1 MKWLHGLE
9 VLHVQDSPRP
19 MKPVTFLLMNT
30 NNNTYTVV
38 YASIMVVIV
47 AFLLA
52 FVSSALKP
60 TQEQNVALDK
70 KKQILAA
77 LNIRNLDNADS
88 IEARYNAVV
97 QADRVVSADGTVVKE
112 GAGKVNDGFCVANK
126 DISADCLPVYVCE
139 VDGETK
145 YVVPMT
151 GRGLWGGL
159 WGYMAVNADLQT
171 IYGAYFSHE
180 SETAGL
186 GALIAEESF
195 QQKFCGK
202 HLFAD
207 TDSTQVALTVVKNGK
222 VEPGKGNWQVDGITG
237 ATLTSVGVANM
248 VTQGLQQYMG
258 YFKSVK

>member
-1 MKWLHGLE
+1 
-9 VLHVQDSPRP
+9 
-19 MKPVTFLLMNT
+19 MNT

-186 GALIAEESF
+186 GAVA
-195 QQKFCGK
+195 
-202 HLFAD
+202 AD
-207 TDSTQVALTVVKNGK
+207 TTDAGNAFRSQFVGMSGSVSVTKDGGQVEA
-222 VEPGKGNWQVDGITG
+222 ITG
-237 ATLTSVGVANM
+237 ATITSRAVCAGINAA
-248 VTQGLQQYMG
+248 LQCAESMG
-258 YFKSVK
+258 